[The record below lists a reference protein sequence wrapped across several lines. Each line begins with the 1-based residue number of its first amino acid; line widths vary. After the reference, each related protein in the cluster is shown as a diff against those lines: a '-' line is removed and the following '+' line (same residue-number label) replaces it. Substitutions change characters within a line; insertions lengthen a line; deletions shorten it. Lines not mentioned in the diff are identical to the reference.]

1 MNGVW
6 AMLRVQRKR
15 NWVFSLLVVNVAM
28 LLLALLRI
36 PDRAADSGEILATW
50 LTSFLGAN
58 ATAALAL
65 LVLPPLL
72 ERLMARRRLQV
83 LTIGVGILFF
93 GAVGCLIMLTVPM
106 LSGAALVKDFWSE
119 YWAMLRSALP
129 FALVFGL
136 GAYFLATVHAR
147 LGDTEM
153 RLREKEMAQERTKKL
168 AAEARLHSLES
179 RIHPHFLFNT
189 LNSLSSLIVNS
200 PARAEE
206 MLHQLSRLLRACL
219 DHTRQP
225 LVPLHQELAMVTDY
239 VEIEKVRFAGA
250 FHCRIDVPDELFN
263 VRVPPLS
270 VQSLVE
276 NAMKHAIFAQR
287 DGSALAVSASAQ
299 DGRLLIQVC
308 DTGPG
313 FSLSAVQAG
322 HGLDNLVSR
331 LDALFGPQAQLNV
344 LRRDGW
350 CVVQMELPLS

>member
-1 MNGVW
+1 MNGVR
-6 AMLRVQRKR
+6 AMLRMQRKR

-28 LLLALLRI
+28 VLLALLRI
-36 PDRAADSGEILATW
+36 PDGAANSGEILATW
-50 LTSFLGAN
+50 LTNVLGAN

-72 ERLMARRRLQV
+72 ERLKARRYLMV
-83 LTIGVGILFF
+83 LTIGVGIAFF
-93 GAVGCLIMLTVPM
+93 GAVGCLIMLTLPM
-106 LSGAALVKDFWSE
+106 LGGAAPVKDFWSE

-136 GAYFLATVHAR
+136 GASFLGTVHAR
-147 LGDTEM
+147 LGDAEM
-153 RLREKEMAQERTKKL
+153 RLREKEMAEVRTKKL

-179 RIHPHFLFNT
+179 RIHPHFLFNA
-189 LNSLSSLIVNS
+189 LNSLSSLIANS

-206 MLHQLSRLLRACL
+206 MLHHLSGLLRASL

-225 LVPLHQELAMVTDY
+225 LVPLHEELAMVTDY
-239 VEIEKVRFAGA
+239 VEIERVRFAGA
-250 FHCRIDVPDELFN
+250 FDCRIDVPDELSN
-263 VRVPPLS
+263 ARVPPLS

-276 NAMKHAIFAQR
+276 NAMKHALFAQR
-287 DGSALAVSASAQ
+287 NGGALAVSASAQ
-299 DGRLLIQVC
+299 DGRLLIEVC

-313 FSLSAVQAG
+313 FNLSAVQAG
-322 HGLDNLVSR
+322 RGLDNLVSR